1 MSRIDKYLW
10 SVRVFKTR
18 SDAADACKSGRVIV
32 NDIEAKPSREVK
44 SGDVIEVRK
53 LNIHYKYRVL
63 ELVANRQ
70 PASKVPVYAED
81 ITPDSELEKL
91 NAPKESI
98 SVYREKGMG
107 RPTKRERR
115 KLDDLMGL

>member
-18 SDAADACKSGRVIV
+18 SDASDACKSGKVKV
-32 NDIEAKPSREVK
+32 NDTEAKPSRELK
-44 SGDVIEVRK
+44 RGDVIEVRK
-53 LNIHYKYRVL
+53 RNIYYKYRVL
-63 ELVANRQ
+63 DIILKRQ
-70 PASKVPVYAED
+70 PASKVPEYAED
-81 ITPDSELEKL
+81 ITPESELEKL
-91 NAPKESI
+91 NAPKETVT
-98 SVYREKGMG
+98 VYREKGMG

>member
-18 SDAADACKSGRVIV
+18 SDAADACKSGRVKV

>member
-18 SDAADACKSGRVIV
+18 SAAADACKSGKVKV
-32 NDIEAKPSREVK
+32 NDIEAKPSREIK

-81 ITPDSELEKL
+81 ITSESELEKL
-91 NAPKESI
+91 NAPKESVT
-98 SVYREKGMG
+98 VYREKGMG